1 MWSFAGKEVR
11 PELQLCVLTLCP
23 NRKAHCPPLHNQ
35 SRVRDPLLICSH
47 HYRSALGALSGHCL
61 FLVAYATWNLKWRS
75 FMSMCMYFFGDDMT
89 QKINQFIQF
98 KVYNSGT
105 PSILPVL
112 YTHHPSLVPEH
123 VHHPPRKL
131 GTYGAVTL
139 PNPLSTATANA
150 LSVSSGFAYSAQR
163 QIFGCRWVLYIHG
176 ITLTCGVLILAS
188 ST

>member
-1 MWSFAGKEVR
+1 
-11 PELQLCVLTLCP
+11 
-23 NRKAHCPPLHNQ
+23 
-35 SRVRDPLLICSH
+35 
-47 HYRSALGALSGHCL
+47 
-61 FLVAYATWNLKWRS
+61 
-75 FMSMCMYFFGDDMT
+75 MSMCMYFFGDDMT
-89 QKINQFIQF
+89 HKINQFIQF

-150 LSVSSGFAYSAQR
+150 LLSLVG
-163 QIFGCRWVLYIHG
+163 LP
-176 ITLTCGVLILAS
+176 ILHRGKYLDADECFIYMES
-188 ST
+188 R